1 MQHKFNNS
9 SSFSQTLRARLLK
22 ILILLFIFIISLFL
36 IEKINFPSPKQNIKK
51 DITNE
56 IIKLK

>member
-1 MQHKFNNS
+1 MQLKFNNRN
-9 SSFSQTLRARLLK
+9 SFSETLGVRVLK
-22 ILILLFIFIISLFL
+22 ILILVLIFIVSLFL

-51 DITNE
+51 DITYE

>member
-1 MQHKFNNS
+1 MQPKFNNR
-9 SSFSQTLRARLLK
+9 SSFSQTLGARLLK
-22 ILILLFIFIISLFL
+22 ILILLLIFIISLFL

>member
-1 MQHKFNNS
+1 MQLKFNNRN
-9 SSFSQTLRARLLK
+9 SFSETLGVRVLK
-22 ILILLFIFIISLFL
+22 ILILVLIFIVSLFL

>member
-1 MQHKFNNS
+1 MQLKFNNRN
-9 SSFSQTLRARLLK
+9 SFSETLGAKVLK
-22 ILILLFIFIISLFL
+22 ILILLLIFIVSLFL

>member
-1 MQHKFNNS
+1 MQLKFNNRNN
-9 SSFSQTLRARLLK
+9 FSETLGVRLLK
-22 ILILLFIFIISLFL
+22 ILILLLIFIVSLFL
-36 IEKINFPSPKQNIKK
+36 IENINFPSPKQNIKK

>member
-1 MQHKFNNS
+1 MQLKFNNRNN
-9 SSFSQTLRARLLK
+9 FSETLGVRLLK
-22 ILILLFIFIISLFL
+22 ILILLLIFIVSLFL

>member
-1 MQHKFNNS
+1 MQLKFNNRN
-9 SSFSQTLRARLLK
+9 SFSETLGVRLLK
-22 ILILLFIFIISLFL
+22 ILILLLIFIVSLFL

>member
-1 MQHKFNNS
+1 MQLKFNNRN
-9 SSFSQTLRARLLK
+9 SFSETLGAKVLK
-22 ILILLFIFIISLFL
+22 ILILLLIFIVSLFL
-36 IEKINFPSPKQNIKK
+36 IEKVNFPSPKQNIKK